1 MKKIK
6 ITLETTGGLHARPA
20 SMLVN
25 LVKTYDSDVMIKKD
39 ETDSLYNAKSMMS
52 ILSMGAGNG
61 TSLEFQI
68 TGSDEEALEAKLKE
82 LLDKE
87 FSA

>member
-6 ITLETTGGLHARPA
+6 IILETTGGLHARPA

-39 ETDSLYNAKSMMS
+39 TTESLYNAKSMMS

-68 TGSDEEALEAKLKE
+68 SGIDEDVLEGKLKE
-82 LLDKE
+82 LLEKE

>member
-1 MKKIK
+1 MKKIN

-68 TGSDEEALEAKLKE
+68 TGSDEEVLEGKLKE
-82 LLDKE
+82 LLQKE

>member
-1 MKKIK
+1 MKKIN
-6 ITLETTGGLHARPA
+6 IILETTGGLHARPA
-20 SMLVN
+20 SLLVN

-39 ETDSLYNAKSMMS
+39 STDSLYNAKSMMS

-68 TGSDEEALEAKLKE
+68 IGSDEVELEGKLKE
-82 LLDKE
+82 LLQKE

>member
-1 MKKIK
+1 MKKIN
-6 ITLETTGGLHARPA
+6 IILETTGGLHARPA
-20 SMLVN
+20 SLLVN

-39 ETDSLYNAKSMMS
+39 STDSLYNARSMMS

-68 TGSDEEALEAKLKE
+68 TGSDENELEGKLKE
-82 LLDKE
+82 LLQKE

>member
-1 MKKIK
+1 MKKIN

-20 SMLVN
+20 RMLVN

-39 ETDSLYNAKSMMS
+39 TTESLYNAKSMMS

-68 TGSDEEALEAKLKE
+68 SGIDEDVLEGKLKE
-82 LLDKE
+82 LLEKE

>member
-1 MKKIK
+1 MKKINIK
-6 ITLETTGGLHARPA
+6 LETTGGLHARPA

-39 ETDSLYNAKSMMS
+39 TAENLYNAKSMMS

-61 TSLEFQI
+61 TNLEFQI
-68 TGSDEEALEAKLKE
+68 TGTDEERLEGKLKE
-82 LLDKE
+82 LLEKE
-87 FSA
+87 FSV

>member
-39 ETDSLYNAKSMMS
+39 ATDSLYNAKSMMS

-68 TGSDEEALEAKLKE
+68 TGSDEDVLEGKLKE
-82 LLDKE
+82 LLQKE